1 MQHKLGLLHMPHQVA
16 FNSAREL
23 TSDPAETGSDVR
35 GLTMHLSRPHSQPR
49 GASALVGWGG
59 LSGEHYPK
67 THKHTRKP
75 THQPKHNHTHI
86 HNTRVLAVLSL
97 TANLLTTKGPPYFI
111 FFLFFS
117 LNDYNHKIEIKKTVI
132 WIFCLS
138 R

>member
-1 MQHKLGLLHMPHQVA
+1 
-16 FNSAREL
+16 
-23 TSDPAETGSDVR
+23 
-35 GLTMHLSRPHSQPR
+35 MHLSRLYSQPR

-97 TANLLTTKGPPYFI
+97 TANLLTTKGPPYFYFI
-111 FFLFFS
+111 FLFFS
-117 LNDYNHKIEIKKTVI
+117 LNDYNNKIEIKKQ
-132 WIFCLS
+132 
-138 R
+138 